1 MIIHEDKDRERFRE
15 NTRGFVR
22 CMKTLHD
29 RFVLDEKQSTDAIA
43 KHLESLVEPDEE
55 NRPLFRVVAA
65 CSTHLICN
73 LLWDR
78 VDVDGTAVSVD
89 AVAALAAK
97 HLLGLILCD
106 SAEPVL
112 RRIGAEKGV
121 DFYAM
126 GKTRQANISP

>member
-43 KHLESLVEPDEE
+43 KHLELLVDADAE
-55 NRPLFRVVAA
+55 NRLIFRVCAA
-65 CSTHLICN
+65 CSTHLLCN
-73 LLWDR
+73 LLWDT
-78 VDVDGTAVSVD
+78 VQVENKSISVD
-89 AVAALAAK
+89 AVAAQAAR
-97 HLLGLILCD
+97 HLLGLILRD
-106 SAEPVL
+106 SAEPVF

-126 GKTRQANISP
+126 DEAFLNPHDN